1 MFDFL
6 DAVADGDMERAL
18 KIGCRNEGE
27 QIDLFG
33 TGGIENEISTDNS
46 ERILDISR

>member
-1 MFDFL
+1 MIEEWMWDFL
-6 DAVADGDMERAL
+6 DAVASGDMERAL

-33 TGGIENEISTDNS
+33 ELQTGGMWD
-46 ERILDISR
+46 DIQEEVR